1 MNLQPYLDFATEIA
15 YRAGRITLGYF
26 NAGVRPDY
34 KADDTP
40 VTAADRAAEEFI
52 RAEIE
57 KRYPT
62 HAILGEEFG
71 ETIRSSASPQTSVS
85 ESVSPSASP
94 LPSVPDS
101 ASPLHP
107 LSNSASPLPSVP
119 ESASP
124 FHPLSTSVPFR
135 WIIDPIDGT
144 KSFLRGVPLY
154 GVLIGLEIEG
164 VIQVGAAYFPGT
176 DEMLCAA
183 EGLGAWWNGRRARVS
198 EIGSFERAFICYTNV
213 RNMEKYGRGAAWERI
228 NAVAYASRGW
238 SDAYGYL
245 CAATGRAEAMLDP
258 VMNIWDCGP
267 FPVIFKEAGG
277 YFGSWDGREG
287 HTHNEA
293 LACNAAI
300 KDKLLEIIKG

>member
-1 MNLQPYLDFATEIA
+1 MNLSPLLTFATDLA

-26 NAGVRPDY
+26 NTGIRPDY
-34 KADDTP
+34 KPDDSP

-52 RAEIE
+52 RLEIE
-57 KRYPT
+57 KHYPT

-71 ETIRSSASPQTSVS
+71 EATRFSAS
-85 ESVSPSASP
+85 
-94 LPSVPDS
+94 
-101 ASPLHP
+101 
-107 LSNSASPLPSVP
+107 
-119 ESASP
+119 ESAPQSAP
-124 FHPLSTSVPFR
+124 ETASHR

-154 GVLIGLEIEG
+154 GVLIGLEIDG
-164 VIQVGAAYFPGT
+164 QIKVGAAYYPGT

-198 EIGSFERAFICYTNV
+198 DVASLERAYICYTNE
-213 RNMEKYGRGAAWERI
+213 RNMVRQNRGAAWKRLNE
-228 NAVAYASRGW
+228 AAYASRGW

-245 CAATGRAEAMLDP
+245 CVATGRAEAMLDP
-258 VMNIWDCGP
+258 IMNIWDCGP

-287 HTHNEA
+287 HTHDEA

-300 KDKLLEIIKG
+300 KDEILRLING